1 MQVTDIPLGA
11 IDVARNDRTVFSADA
26 IAGLAASI
34 DEFGLANPITVVPA
48 GDRFTLVAGERRFRA
63 HQHLGR
69 ATIQALVRGDMDERA
84 ASAVMLAENTNRVQ
98 LNAIDEAKA
107 FAERIERFGMTEAEV
122 ARWAGCSAGQV
133 RWRLRLLT
141 LDAHVQML
149 VATGGLTHGYAEAL
163 LKIAD
168 HNLQVLAVRKLQETP
183 MDWTAFNELCSKLG
197 EVEPTSMFDLDS
209 FLVNEEWSPVP
220 LVPKKVSRRKLI
232 EMAVE
237 LLKALDPDDLA
248 PVAREAFDELAA
260 ALQPAMVAV
269 S

>member
-122 ARWAGCSAGQV
+122 ARWAGCSGCS
-133 RWRLRLLT
+133 RSTLT
-141 LDAHVQML
+141 S
-149 VATGGLTHGYAEAL
+149 
-163 LKIAD
+163 
-168 HNLQVLAVRKLQETP
+168 R
-183 MDWTAFNELCSKLG
+183 CSW
-197 EVEPTSMFDLDS
+197 P
-209 FLVNEEWSPVP
+209 P
-220 LVPKKVSRRKLI
+220 
-232 EMAVE
+232 
-237 LLKALDPDDLA
+237 
-248 PVAREAFDELAA
+248 AA
-260 ALQPAMVAV
+260 
-269 S
+269 